1 MKKKKFINMRVIKYM
16 LRMAKENKPE
26 LFVSYFLSLIAMLLQ
41 TIQSIII
48 PKFLIDELVRIYNG
62 ADISEHIKSVIFYV
76 ALEICIS
83 FLSKI
88 LEIIAQRIKSLC
100 NEWFDEYFKREI
112 NNFSMN
118 LDFELT
124 ESPATLD
131 LLNKAKEGM
140 SWYSGNVCGILDQ
153 FYSIITNAIILVE
166 TVVIIAMFAP
176 ILIPIEVASSV
187 CRFFLNRKI
196 KKIELKSFQ
205 DLSKFNRIFGYIYF
219 ELTDPTYG
227 KDIRLYKSANL
238 FNKQAKE
245 ILDNQQKIYDTQAKE
260 IGIQNYR
267 VNVADVIF
275 NFAIYFYIGFIALK
289 KIISIGDISLC
300 ISSSSQFS
308 NSLDEITRA
317 LLNLE
322 QRSFYAENYLNFIEL
337 PQAQKK
343 GTKKILDDK
352 NHEIEF
358 KNVSFKYPRSE
369 NFVLKNIN
377 IKIPFGE
384 HLAIVGLNGA
394 GKTTFI
400 KLLCRLY
407 DVTEGE
413 ILIDGINIKEYSDEE
428 YRKLFAVL
436 FQDFK
441 IFAFSIK
448 ENIAFDENVDDK
460 NIDDV
465 LKLVNLYDYVQTLPE
480 KNSTCISK
488 SFTEKGTD
496 FSGGQKQKVGI
507 ARALYKKSPI
517 IIFDEPTAALDPI
530 AEAEIYSDFNENLA
544 GGKTAIYIS
553 HRLSSCKFCD
563 KIAVFSENKIMEYGN
578 HNELM
583 KLKNGVYKKM
593 FTTQANLYK
602 KENLL

>member
-1 MKKKKFINMRVIKYM
+1 
-16 LRMAKENKPE
+16 MAKEHKPE
-26 LFVSYFLSLIAMLLQ
+26 LFVSYFLSLIAMLSK
-41 TIQSIII
+41 TIQGIII
-48 PKFLIDELVRIYNG
+48 PKFLIDELVKIYNG
-62 ADISEHIKSVIFYV
+62 ADISEHIKSAIFYV
-76 ALEICIS
+76 ALEICIL
-83 FLSKI
+83 FLSNI
-88 LEIIAQRIKSLC
+88 LEAIAKRIKSLC

-112 NNFSMN
+112 NNFSMK

-124 ESPATLD
+124 EDPQTLD

-153 FYSIITNAIILVE
+153 FYSIITNTIILIG
-166 TVVIIAMFAP
+166 TVVIIAMVAP
-176 ILIPIEVASSV
+176 ILIPIQIAASL
-187 CRFFLNRKI
+187 CRYFFDKKI

-219 ELTDPTYG
+219 ELTDPPYG

-238 FNKQAKE
+238 FNNQAKE
-245 ILDNQQKIYDTQAKE
+245 ILDNQQKIYDSQAKE
-260 IGIQNYR
+260 TGIQSYR
-267 VNVADVIF
+267 IDVVTVIF
-275 NFAIYFYIGFIALK
+275 NFATYFYIGFIALK
-289 KIISIGDISLC
+289 KLITIGDISLC
-300 ISSSSQFS
+300 VSSSSQFT
-308 NSLDEITRA
+308 NSLDEISRSF
-317 LLNLE
+317 LNLE
-322 QRSFYAENYLNFIEL
+322 QRSFYVENYLNFIKL
-337 PQAQKK
+337 PQAQEK
-343 GTKKILDDK
+343 GTKKILDIQ

-369 NFVLKNIN
+369 NFVLKNVN
-377 IKIPFGE
+377 IKIPFGQ

-407 DVTEGE
+407 DVSEGE
-413 ILIDGINIKEYSDEE
+413 ILIDGINIKKYSDEE
-428 YRKLFAVL
+428 YRKLFAFL

-448 ENIAFDENVDDK
+448 ENIAFDENADDK

-507 ARALYKKSPI
+507 ARALYKNSPI

-578 HNELM
+578 HDELM
-583 KLKNGVYKKM
+583 KLKDGVYKKM
-593 FTTQANLYK
+593 FTTQAKLYA

>member
-1 MKKKKFINMRVIKYM
+1 
-16 LRMAKENKPE
+16 MAKEHKPE
-26 LFVSYFLSLIAMLLQ
+26 LFVSYFLSLIAMLSK
-41 TIQSIII
+41 TIQGIII
-48 PKFLIDELVRIYNG
+48 PKFLIDELVKIYNG
-62 ADISEHIKSVIFYV
+62 ADISEHIKSAIFYV
-76 ALEICIS
+76 ALEICIL
-83 FLSKI
+83 FLSNI
-88 LEIIAQRIKSLC
+88 LEAIAKRIKSLC

-112 NNFSMN
+112 NNFSMK
-118 LDFELT
+118 LDFEFT
-124 ESPATLD
+124 EDPSTLD

-153 FYSIITNAIILVE
+153 FYSIITNSIVLIG
-166 TVVIIAMFAP
+166 TVVIIAMVAP
-176 ILIPIEVASSV
+176 ILIPIQIAASL
-187 CRFFLNRKI
+187 CRYFFDKKI

-219 ELTDPTYG
+219 ELTDPPYG

-238 FNKQAKE
+238 FNNQAKE
-245 ILDNQQKIYDTQAKE
+245 ILDNQQKIYDSQAKE
-260 IGIQNYR
+260 TGIQSYR
-267 VNVADVIF
+267 IDVVTVIF
-275 NFAIYFYIGFIALK
+275 NFATYFYIGFIALK
-289 KIISIGDISLC
+289 KLITIGDISLC
-300 ISSSSQFS
+300 VSSSSQFT
-308 NSLDEITRA
+308 NSLDEISRSF
-317 LLNLE
+317 LNLE

-337 PQAQKK
+337 PQAQEK
-343 GTKKILDDK
+343 GTKKILDIQ

-369 NFVLKNIN
+369 NFVLKNVN
-377 IKIPFGE
+377 IKIPFGQ

-407 DVTEGE
+407 DVSEGE
-413 ILIDGINIKEYSDEE
+413 ILIDGINIKKYSDEE

-448 ENIAFDENVDDK
+448 ENIAFDENADDK

-507 ARALYKKSPI
+507 ARALYKNSPI

-578 HNELM
+578 HDELM
-583 KLKNGVYKKM
+583 KLKDGVYKKM
-593 FTTQANLYK
+593 FTTQAKLYA

>member
-1 MKKKKFINMRVIKYM
+1 
-16 LRMAKENKPE
+16 MAKNHKPE
-26 LFVSYFLSLIAMLLQ
+26 LFVSYFLSLIAMLSE
-41 TIQSIII
+41 TVQSILI
-48 PKFLIDELVRIYNG
+48 PKFLIDELVNIYNG
-62 ADISEHIKSVIFYV
+62 ADISEHIKSAIFFV
-76 ALEICIS
+76 ALEVGIL
-83 FLSKI
+83 FLSKL
-88 LEIIAQRIKSLC
+88 LEEIAKRIKSLC

-112 NNFSMN
+112 NNLSMK

-124 ESPATLD
+124 EDPSTLD

-140 SWYSGNVCGILDQ
+140 DWYSGNVCGILDQ
-153 FYSIITNAIILVE
+153 FYRIISNAIVLGGTI
-166 TVVIIAMFAP
+166 VVIALVAP
-176 ILIPIEVASSV
+176 FLIPIKIASSV
-187 CRFFLNRKI
+187 CKFFITRKI
-196 KKIELKSFQ
+196 NKIQINDYKE
-205 DLSKFNRIFGYIYF
+205 LSKYNRIFGYIYF
-219 ELTDPTYG
+219 ELTEPYYG

-238 FNKQAKE
+238 FNKKADE
-245 ILDNQQKIYDTQAKE
+245 ILNNQQKIYESQAKK

-267 VNVADVIF
+267 INLLDVIF
-275 NFAIYFYIGFIALK
+275 NFASYFYIGFIALK
-289 KIISIGDISLC
+289 KIITIGDISLC
-300 ISSSSQFS
+300 ISSSFQFS
-308 NSLDEITRA
+308 NSLEEIMRGF
-317 LLNLE
+317 LELE

-337 PQAQKK
+337 PQAQEK
-343 GTKKILDDK
+343 GTKKILDNQ

-377 IKIPFGE
+377 IKIPFGQ
-384 HLAIVGLNGA
+384 HLAVVGLNGA

-428 YRKLFAVL
+428 YRKLFAIL

-441 IFAFSIK
+441 IFAFSVK
-448 ENIAFDENVDDK
+448 ENIAFDETADDK
-460 NIDDV
+460 KVDDV
-465 LKLVNLYDYVQTLPE
+465 LKLVNLYEHVQTLSE

-507 ARALYKKSPI
+507 ARALYKNSPI

-578 HNELM
+578 HDELM

-593 FTTQANLYK
+593 FTTQAKFYTKDSVSL
-602 KENLL
+602 